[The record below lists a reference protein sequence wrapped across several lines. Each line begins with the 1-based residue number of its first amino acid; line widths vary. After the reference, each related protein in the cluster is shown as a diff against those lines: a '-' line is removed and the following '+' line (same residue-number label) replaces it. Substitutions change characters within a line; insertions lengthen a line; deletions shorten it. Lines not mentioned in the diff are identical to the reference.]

1 RAPPPEAL
9 RRGRR
14 GRRRGGAG
22 GPVQAPLR
30 ARARRRRR
38 RAREREAEAGRV
50 RRPAP
55 RRRVRRRGR
64 GRDQL
69 RRLRRDDGAADR
81 GPRPRPR
88 HGRRLLGIRRADVR
102 PRRRAHAAGDPAR
115 RHGPRARGRGQRRD
129 AEGGP
134 PVRGRGAP
142 GRRRPPASMT
152 AKPERFSFAR
162 RVLVAAL
169 VVLAVFGVAAL
180 VWMSARVLLLAFGGV
195 LLGVLLDGL
204 ASALA
209 RRTPLSRRAA
219 LPVVVVGLVGLP
231 VGPGFLVGPQLSAQM
246 GELGG
251 TLSGG
256 LDALRAQMERSPLL
270 HPLLDALGTAQE
282 NSAEIARRMAGVFA
296 TMMGGLGGLAVI
308 VFIGVYLAA
317 DPGLYQRGVLHL
329 VRKRDRARGQEVLS
343 KVGHAIRS
351 WVLGQFISMCFV
363 GVMVTAGLLVIG
375 VPIPL
380 ALGLIAFL
388 LEFIP
393 YVGPLAAFVPIVL
406 VAPAVSPQLAV
417 YAIVLYGVIQFVESY
432 L

>member
-1 RAPPPEAL
+1 
-9 RRGRR
+9 
-14 GRRRGGAG
+14 
-22 GPVQAPLR
+22 
-30 ARARRRRR
+30 
-38 RAREREAEAGRV
+38 
-50 RRPAP
+50 
-55 RRRVRRRGR
+55 
-64 GRDQL
+64 
-69 RRLRRDDGAADR
+69 
-81 GPRPRPR
+81 
-88 HGRRLLGIRRADVR
+88 
-102 PRRRAHAAGDPAR
+102 
-115 RHGPRARGRGQRRD
+115 
-129 AEGGP
+129 
-134 PVRGRGAP
+134 
-142 GRRRPPASMT
+142 MT

-219 LPVVVVGLVGLP
+219 LPVVVVGLVGLL
-231 VGPGFLVGPQLSAQM
+231 VGLGFLVGPQLSAQM

-363 GVMVTAGLLVIG
+363 GVMVTVGLLVIG

-406 VAPAVSPQLAV
+406 VALAVSPQLAV

-432 L
+432 LILPLVHQRVVDLPPALLLFFQVLFGTLGGVLGVAVSAPLAVALIVLVQMLYVEDLLGDDVEVLGEKSDDSGG